1 MDKNK
6 TTAKNANKKG
16 FFARIGN
23 YFKESFS
30 ELKKVSW
37 PTFGT
42 VVKTT
47 LMVLAVVAVFLVLL
61 FVFDLVLK
69 EGYKAMMYIAGGS
82 NSALK
87 SISSIGALLR

>member
-69 EGYKAMMYIAGGS
+69 EGYKA
-82 NSALK
+82 
-87 SISSIGALLR
+87 

>member
-16 FFARIGN
+16 FFARLGS

-47 LMVLAVVAVFLVLL
+47 LMVLAVVAVFFVLL
-61 FVFDLVLK
+61 LAFDLVLK
-69 EGYKAMMYIAGGS
+69 QGYKAMMDAAEGTKS
-82 NSALK
+82 VLK
-87 SISSIGALLR
+87 SISSIGALLK